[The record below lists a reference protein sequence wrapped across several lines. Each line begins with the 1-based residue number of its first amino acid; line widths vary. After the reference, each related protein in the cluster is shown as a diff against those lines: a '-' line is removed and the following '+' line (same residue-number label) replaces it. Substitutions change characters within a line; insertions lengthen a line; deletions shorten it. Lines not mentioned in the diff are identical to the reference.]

1 MYIEKS
7 GKRKRTLRKID
18 SMNDLISVI
27 IPIYK
32 VEEYLDECVTSVVN
46 QTYSDLEI
54 ILVDDGSPD
63 NCPQMCDEW
72 AGKDNRIK
80 VIHKVNGGLSDARN
94 AGIEIATGEYIA
106 FVDSDDFIKPDMI
119 EKLRAALA
127 KADADIAACG
137 ILTCEGE
144 TQTAWGCRD
153 LVGTPEQ
160 IYELLYNDTAYPVAA
175 WNKLYRKSCW
185 ETLRFPVG
193 KTCEDA
199 FTTYQ
204 LIHNARRIVMI
215 PEALYCYRIRPGSI
229 MTSSFSL
236 KKMDAEEAWC
246 CNYTF
251 MEQFHPQFRKSAFD
265 FYLQKVNELS
275 HMMDEEDKKNFAAQ
289 YRFLRNILKRNF
301 WYVIF
306 CSKISLKQRIK
317 LALDIL
323 KQ

>member
-1 MYIEKS
+1 
-7 GKRKRTLRKID
+7 
-18 SMNDLISVI
+18 MNNLSDLISVI
-27 IPIYK
+27 VPIYR
-32 VEEYLDECVTSVVN
+32 VEEYLDECVASVVN
-46 QTYSDLEI
+46 QTYRNLEI

-63 NCPQMCDEW
+63 HCPQMCDEW
-72 AGKDNRIK
+72 AVRDSRIK

-106 FVDSDDFIKPDMI
+106 FVDSDDFITPDML
-119 EKLRAALA
+119 EKLHAALV

-144 TQTAWGCRD
+144 KQTAWGCRD
-153 LVGTPEQ
+153 TVGTPKQ
-160 IYELLYNDTAYPVAA
+160 IYALLYNDTAYPVAA
-175 WNKLYRKSCW
+175 WNKLYRRSCW

-229 MTSSFSL
+229 MTSAFSL
-236 KKMDAEEAWC
+236 KKMDEEAAWR
-246 CNYTF
+246 CNYEF
-251 MEQFHPQFRKSAFD
+251 MEQHYPQCRKNAFD
-265 FYLQKVNELS
+265 FYLQRVNGLVHS
-275 HMMDEEDKKNFAAQ
+275 MNEEDRRNFAEQ
-289 YRFLRNILKRNF
+289 HLFLRNILKRNL
-301 WYVIF
+301 WYVVF
-306 CSKISLKQRIK
+306 CSKISLKPRIK